1 MKFLHRFLPH
11 KNFWILWIV
20 PSFFW
25 TCHHGDPTPVQTEP
39 QQYGTPLANVPSAP
53 DLVLYEANIRAMSS
67 EGNFQ
72 GVIDRLDK
80 IKAMGV
86 NTLWLMP
93 IYPVGQ
99 LRSVGELGSPYCV
112 KDYFSVNSEFGDLAK
127 LRELVDQAHQRKMAV
142 ILDWVANHTSWDNAW
157 ITNKSWY
164 TQDGNGNIISPAGT
178 NWNDVADLNYDN
190 ADMRKAMIA
199 AMKYW
204 VLEANVD
211 GFRCD
216 VADLVP
222 FDFWTDAL
230 NQLKALPNRHLI
242 FLAEGSSPEDFNSG
256 FQLNYA
262 WDYYG
267 TLTQIYGSGL
277 SASAIYST
285 QVAEYGVV
293 PAGSAKMRFTTNHD
307 FSASATPVVVFGGIS
322 GALSAS
328 VITIFSGGAPLIY
341 SGQEVGRTLA
351 MDIFKRDPIN
361 WNVNTAMEQQ
371 YEKLL
376 TLYSSSPT
384 VKTGTLTWYL
394 DNNIAAF
401 SRTSGQDTYLFLVNV
416 RNTQQSYFMDPVLQQ
431 STWTNVMDN
440 TTVSL
445 VTVVTL
451 DAYGWMILKK

>member
-1 MKFLHRFLPH
+1 VVAF
-11 KNFWILWIV
+11 
-20 PSFFW
+20 SF
-25 TCHHGDPTPVQTEP
+25 TP
-39 QQYGTPLANVPSAP
+39 
-53 DLVLYEANIRAMSS
+53 
-67 EGNFQ
+67 
-72 GVIDRLDK
+72 
-80 IKAMGV
+80 
-86 NTLWLMP
+86 
-93 IYPVGQ
+93 
-99 LRSVGELGSPYCV
+99 
-112 KDYFSVNSEFGDLAK
+112 
-127 LRELVDQAHQRKMAV
+127 
-142 ILDWVANHTSWDNAW
+142 
-157 ITNKSWY
+157 
-164 TQDGNGNIISPAGT
+164 
-178 NWNDVADLNYDN
+178 
-190 ADMRKAMIA
+190 
-199 AMKYW
+199 
-204 VLEANVD
+204 
-211 GFRCD
+211 
-216 VADLVP
+216 
-222 FDFWTDAL
+222 
-230 NQLKALPNRHLI
+230 
-242 FLAEGSSPEDFNSG
+242 
-256 FQLNYA
+256 
-262 WDYYG
+262 
-267 TLTQIYGSGL
+267 
-277 SASAIYST
+277 
-285 QVAEYGVV
+285 
-293 PAGSAKMRFTTNHD
+293 
-307 FSASATPVVVFGGIS
+307 